1 MRWAYAGAGMLPR
14 GVVMTPTSWRATTCF
29 ISLLSAAPIAVADA
43 PCNKG
48 YRDTTP
54 AERARITAVL
64 QAAKSALPPAPEGW
78 QLRGGDD
85 ISVTTSICQD
95 GEAVPW
101 DYSFGRSYGRVG
113 DYEKRQK
120 SFEDAAVLAEAER
133 AKQKPRIDALQA
145 EMMAIMQKQ
154 MALNQKGDY
163 DGAQKLQ
170 PQLEKKQAEF
180 DKALSAGSEHVEAA
194 GKEYQRDLEMS
205 IAVRMNADS
214 ERPGNAA
221 TQLPRPVGALAAL
234 RWPSANPDDSNESA
248 LYLFG
253 FWKQWPDGTLRSG
266 TRAGVPTSGPHA
278 VSVLVTADRERLAD
292 FAQKIDFAKIAAILK

>member
-1 MRWAYAGAGMLPR
+1 
-14 GVVMTPTSWRATTCF
+14 MTPTRLRALACF
-29 ISLLSAAPIAVADA
+29 VSLFTVLPIALADA

-48 YRDTTP
+48 YRDTTA
-54 AERARITAVL
+54 AERARITAAL

-101 DYSFGRSYGRVG
+101 DYSFSRSYGQVG

-120 SFEDAAVLAEAER
+120 SFEDAAALAEAER
-133 AKQKPRIDALQA
+133 AKQQPRIDALQA

-154 MALNQKGDY
+154 VALNQKGDY

-170 PQLEKKQAEF
+170 PQLEKMQAEF
-180 DKALSAGSEHVEAA
+180 DKALSAGSEQVAAA

-214 ERPGNAA
+214 ERPGDGA
-221 TQLPRPVGALAAL
+221 TQLPRPAGALAAV
-234 RWPSANPDDSNESA
+234 RWPSANPDDSNDSA

-253 FWKQWPDGTLRSG
+253 FWKQWPDGTWRSG

-292 FAQKIDFAKIAAILK
+292 FVQTIDFAKIAAIVK